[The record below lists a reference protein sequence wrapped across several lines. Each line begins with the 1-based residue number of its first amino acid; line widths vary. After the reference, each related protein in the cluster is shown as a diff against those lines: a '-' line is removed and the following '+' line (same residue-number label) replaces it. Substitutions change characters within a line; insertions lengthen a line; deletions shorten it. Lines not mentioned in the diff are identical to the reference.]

1 MAFSVSRRV
10 TPFAN
15 ERCVVGDHYSHGSSA
30 RTVVPCVG
38 RLSISS
44 VASSTSSRSR
54 RPASPDP
61 VAIRAPPTP
70 SSVTVTPSTPDS
82 RMSVK
87 YGQDSDPQLFED
99 QSECPPRV
107 RVRPLEVGAEKG
119 ECGRGEQPRR
129 SPPPRPSQGD
139 EGRCGQ
145 SPGNSHVCGDS
156 RLRYVRLNA
165 QCTDGEPCCHDEGS
179 NDHGVAHQSR
189 VGCVAATGSADVT
202 RAPQR
207 SGGGQLRLR
216 DETASSARNHSSS
229 VGVCFP

>member
-1 MAFSVSRRV
+1 MGRNRQQVAHVRFHQC
-10 TPFAN
+10 PGDLPC
-15 ERCVVGDHYSHGSSA
+15 ERHREGPGDGPLRDG
-30 RTVVPCVG
+30 RT
-38 RLSISS
+38 
-44 VASSTSSRSR
+44 
-54 RPASPDP
+54 
-61 VAIRAPPTP
+61 APPF
-70 SSVTVTPSTPDS
+70 
-82 RMSVK
+82 RQGEQQ
-87 YGQDSDPQLFED
+87 YGQDSDPELFED

>member
-1 MAFSVSRRV
+1 
-10 TPFAN
+10 
-15 ERCVVGDHYSHGSSA
+15 VGGA
-30 RTVVPCVG
+30 RVG
-38 RLSISS
+38 RNRQQ
-44 VASSTSSRSR
+44 VAHVRFHQCPGDLPCERHREGPGDGPLRDGRT
-54 RPASPDP
+54 
-61 VAIRAPPTP
+61 APPF
-70 SSVTVTPSTPDS
+70 
-82 RMSVK
+82 RQGEQQ
-87 YGQDSDPQLFED
+87 YGQDSDPELFED

-179 NDHGVAHQSR
+179 NDHGSR
-189 VGCVAATGSADVT
+189 ISLASAASRLRGRPTSLERRSEVAADSFDFGMKP
-202 RAPQR
+202 RAPH
-207 SGGGQLRLR
+207 
-216 DETASSARNHSSS
+216 ETTRR
-229 VGVCFP
+229 P